1 MLHSLAVQGKKTDI
15 DILIRSNNNETKIM
29 QHFRITKGPPR
40 RMGGGG
46 GGPPPVQPVQKNIY
60 QRNINLV
67 LFFNDEP
74 KIKERQQLKD

>member
-46 GGPPPVQPVQKNIY
+46 GGTSSASSEEHIPKKYQPGFIFQ
-60 QRNINLV
+60 
-67 LFFNDEP
+67 
-74 KIKERQQLKD
+74 

>member
-46 GGPPPVQPVQKNIY
+46 GGGGGDQFSQFRRTYTKEISTWFY
-60 QRNINLV
+60 FSMMSQR
-67 LFFNDEP
+67 
-74 KIKERQQLKD
+74 LKRDSN

>member
-46 GGPPPVQPVQKNIY
+46 GGGPVQPVQKNIY

>member
-46 GGPPPVQPVQKNIY
+46 PVQPVQKNIY